1 MYQINV
7 IPKSKVLVAL
17 KNAVAPEFANIC
29 LSLSLGVGSSYVTGA
44 NTKLHSCVTAAI
56 YRHDP
61 SRTDD
66 MLGLWNSRTAG
77 NLAKLAYYY
86 VTPQVGHR
94 LLLAEPVIWWQE

>member
-7 IPKSKVLVAL
+7 IPKSKVLAAL

-44 NTKLHSCVTAAI
+44 NTKLRSRVTAAI

-94 LLLAEPVIWWQE
+94 LLLAEQVIWWQE